1 MIDSTNKLELYT
13 WYKKSQA
20 KKKKKVNTGLKLK
33 LTAFGTSHELINF

>member
-20 KKKKKVNTGLKLK
+20 KKKKKSKHGAEAEADRFRHFT
-33 LTAFGTSHELINF
+33 